1 MAHIVLIS
9 FSFRS
14 PRRSYLLYLSSFE
27 HFQVPCAKTNTGEP
41 ERTHRK
47 DLDRIKMKSNN
58 LLPHVHSSAARSRE
72 ISPHQ
77 IFRFDKPHSTSC
89 CLPWAEP
96 AITTSHS
103 CCHDCRPLCHFF
115 HCPLLYY
122 YYSTIVLEIHTARNL
137 REWYIQG
144 QFQQRILA
152 SDTPEGCPGGCP
164 AR

>member
-72 ISPHQ
+72 ISRHQ

-89 CLPWAEP
+89 CLPWAKP
-96 AITTSHS
+96 AITSS
-103 CCHDCRPLCHFF
+103 GFLLVVVVVIVVVVIVILSAIFPLSTA
-115 HCPLLYY
+115 LLE
-122 YYSTIVLEIHTARNL
+122 VAL
-137 REWYIQG
+137 
-144 QFQQRILA
+144 
-152 SDTPEGCPGGCP
+152 GCPRR
-164 AR
+164 ARALVQIITPVLLIVSLSCVDDIS